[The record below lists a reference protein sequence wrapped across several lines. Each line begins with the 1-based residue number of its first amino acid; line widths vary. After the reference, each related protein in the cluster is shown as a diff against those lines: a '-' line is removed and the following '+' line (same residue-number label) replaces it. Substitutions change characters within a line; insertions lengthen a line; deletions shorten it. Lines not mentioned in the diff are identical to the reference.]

1 MQVNRAQ
8 LRQALI
14 DAGARTRTWQEP
26 DTAET
31 LAAIALAA
39 SGSQGEAQSDLVTLR
54 DEKERVGCFQIETRP
69 QATGHGTP
77 RDREWLLADFTHQ
90 CLAAVAL
97 TYMNGLKMW
106 PEYASDAYQRYIPE
120 AFTPPIKRPEGEIPY
135 QVATVFPGLPLRL
148 LMRAC
153 GWIAPS
159 NKDADRIAQL
169 HGHPAAADVPPGFI
183 VRIPVQ
189 RGW

>member
-1 MQVNRAQ
+1 MRVSRAQ

-14 DAGARTRTWQEP
+14 AAGAPSGTWKTPQM
-26 DTAET
+26 AEI
-31 LAAIALAA
+31 LAAVALAA
-39 SGSQGEAQSDLVTLR
+39 TGCAGEADFKTCGSRVT
-54 DEKERVGCFQIETRP
+54 CFAIETRP
-69 QATGHGTP
+69 EATGHGTP
-77 RDREWLLADFTHQ
+77 RDRDWLTASLTNA

-97 TYMNGLKMW
+97 AHMNGLTMW
-106 PEYASDAYQRYIPE
+106 PEYVTGAYKTYLPE
-120 AFTPPIKRPEGEIPY
+120 AFPPSIERPDHDIPY
-135 QVATVFPGLPLRL
+135 QVATLFSGLPLRL

-159 NKDADRIAQL
+159 NADADRIARIN
-169 HGHPAAADVPPGFI
+169 GHPRAADVPPGFV

>member
-1 MQVNRAQ
+1 MRVPRAQ

-14 DAGARTRTWQEP
+14 AAGAQSGTWAQP
-26 DTAET
+26 GTAET
-31 LAAIALAA
+31 LAAVALAA
-39 SGSQGEAQSDLVTLR
+39 SGVQGEADCDTTDGLRVT
-54 DEKERVGCFQIETRP
+54 VFQIETRP
-69 QATGHGTP
+69 ADTGRRTP
-77 RDREWLLADFTHQ
+77 RDREWLTDGLSNA

-97 TYMNGLKMW
+97 THMNGLKMW
-106 PEYASDAYQRYIPE
+106 PEYTSGAYRRYLPE
-120 AFTPPIKRPEGEIPY
+120 AHPPSIQRPEDDVPY
-135 QVATVFPGLPLRL
+135 QEAPVFPGVPLRL

-159 NKDADRIAQL
+159 NVDADRIA
-169 HGHPAAADVPPGFI
+169 GINGFPSAADVPAGHV

>member
-1 MQVNRAQ
+1 MRATRAQ

-14 DAGARTRTWQEP
+14 TAGARTGTWQQP
-26 DTAET
+26 DTAEI
-31 LAAIALAA
+31 LAAVALAA
-39 SGSQGEAQSDLVTLR
+39 SGDRGEAQSDWVTIR
-54 DEKERVGCFQIETRP
+54 DEKQRVGAFQIEIRQ

-77 RDREWLLADFTHQ
+77 RDREWLLDGLTNQ

-106 PEYASDAYQRYIPE
+106 PQYATDAYQVYIPE
-120 AFTPPIKRPEGEIPY
+120 AFTPPIKRPAGEIPY
-135 QVATVFPGLPLRL
+135 QEAPVFPGLPLRL

-159 NKDADRIAQL
+159 DRDAERIAAL
-169 HGHPAAADVPPGFI
+169 NGHPAAADVPAGAV

>member
-1 MQVNRAQ
+1 MRVNRAQ

-14 DAGARTRTWQEP
+14 AAGARSGTWQQP
-26 DTAET
+26 DTAEI
-31 LAAIALAA
+31 LAGVALAA
-39 SGSQGEAQSDLVTLR
+39 SGNEGEAQTDQITSQDGR
-54 DEKERVGCFQIETRP
+54 ERVGCFQIAVRP
-69 QATGHGTP
+69 EATGHGTP
-77 RDREWLLADFTHQ
+77 RDREWLLDGLTNQ

-106 PEYASDAYQRYIPE
+106 PQYATDVYQVYIPE
-120 AFTPPIKRPEGEIPY
+120 AFPPPIKRPEGTVPY
-135 QVATVFPGLPLRL
+135 QAATVFPGLPLRL

-159 NKDADRIAQL
+159 NADADRIARL
-169 HGHPAAADVPPGFI
+169 HGHPSAADVPPGFI

>member
-1 MQVNRAQ
+1 MHAPRAQ

-14 DAGARTRTWQEP
+14 AAGAHSGTWQQP
-26 DTAET
+26 GTAEI
-31 LAAIALAA
+31 LSALALAA
-39 SGSQGEAQSDLVTLR
+39 SAVQGEADCSKIDGLR
-54 DEKERVGCFQIETRP
+54 VSCFQIETRP
-69 QATGHGTP
+69 GATGHRTP
-77 RDREWLLADFTHQ
+77 RDRDWLTESLANA

-97 TYMNGLKMW
+97 THMNGLKMW
-106 PEYASDAYQRYIPE
+106 PAYSSGTYKAYLPE
-120 AFTPPIKRPEGEIPY
+120 AFPPPIQRPEDAIPY
-135 QVATVFPGLPLRL
+135 QEATVFPGVPLRL

-159 NKDADRIAQL
+159 NVDADRIARIN
-169 HGHPAAADVPPGFI
+169 GHRNSAAVPAGSA